1 MKTEPPPDLRV
12 ASWNLKSCEFGLE
25 GVARQLR
32 SLDVDV
38 VALQE
43 VDRHTLRSGGLDQV
57 RELAS
62 RAGFSHAHFFKAVD
76 WNPGDYGLGLL
87 ARWPLEDLR
96 TLPLPVPGKLEQR
109 ILGSATVRVPFG
121 EVRVHV
127 THLTHVFTER
137 ALRRKQVR
145 AILDTLERDD
155 HPNSLLMGD
164 FNDLPGSPM
173 HLEACSALTDVFAEA
188 GEGHGG
194 TFPFINPLLALP
206 RIDYAFAG
214 HGLRPLRSKVIRTD
228 ASDHY
233 VLTAELQAVAEVRKV
248 AANR

>member
-1 MKTEPPPDLRV
+1 MNSKPPPDLRV

-25 GVARQLR
+25 RIADELQA
-32 SLDVDV
+32 LDADV

-43 VDRHTLRSGGLDQV
+43 VDRGTVRSSGLDQV
-57 RELAS
+57 EELAR

-76 WNPGDYGLGLL
+76 WRPGDYGLGIL
-87 ARWPLEDLR
+87 ARWPLEDPR
-96 TLPLPVPGKLEQR
+96 TRPLPVPAKLEPR

-127 THLTHVFTER
+127 THLTHVFSQR
-137 ALRRKQVR
+137 ALRRTQVR
-145 AILDTLERDD
+145 TILDALDEEGEE
-155 HPNSLLMGD
+155 NALLMGD

-173 HLEACSALTDVFAEA
+173 HREACSALTDVFAAA

-194 TFPFINPLLALP
+194 TFPFLSPRLALP
-206 RIDYAFAG
+206 RIDFAFAG
-214 HGLRPLRSKVIRTD
+214 SGLRPLRSRVVRTD

-233 VLTAELQAVAEVRKV
+233 MLTAELEAVAAQPLL
-248 AANR
+248 AATG

>member
-1 MKTEPPPDLRV
+1 MNPLADLRV
-12 ASWNLKSCEFGLE
+12 ASWNLKSCEFGLDA
-25 GVARQLR
+25 VAKQLAA
-32 SLDVDV
+32 LDADV

-43 VDRHTLRSGGLDQV
+43 VDRGTLRSGSRDQV

-62 RAGFSHAHFFKAVD
+62 RAGFSHCHFFKAVD
-76 WNPGDYGLGLL
+76 WNPGDYGLGVLS
-87 ARWPLEDLR
+87 RWPLEDLR
-96 TLPLPVPGKLEQR
+96 TLPLPVPRKLEQR
-109 ILGSATVRVPFG
+109 ILGSATVRMPFG
-121 EVRVHV
+121 ELRVHV

-137 ALRRKQVR
+137 ALRRQQVR
-145 AILDTLERDD
+145 TILDTLEEDG
-155 HPNSLLMGD
+155 HPNALLMGD

-173 HLEACSALTDVFAEA
+173 HVEACASLTDVFADA

-214 HGLRPLRSKVIRTD
+214 PGLRALRSRVVRTD

-233 VLTAELQAVAEVRKV
+233 VLTAELKAVAEPRRI
-248 AANR
+248 AASR